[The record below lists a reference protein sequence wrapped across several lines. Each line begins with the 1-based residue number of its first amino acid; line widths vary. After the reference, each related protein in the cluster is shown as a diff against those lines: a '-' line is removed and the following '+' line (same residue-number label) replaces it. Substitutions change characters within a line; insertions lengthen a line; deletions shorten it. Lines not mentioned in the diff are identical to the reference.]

1 MIEVILLSGG
11 VESSTLLAQQRDIN
25 TVIPLFIDYGQR
37 AAAREL
43 LSAKVQSNSA
53 KTQLVVLDLSKL
65 GREFRTRQTRKL
77 HVPLPHRNLVL
88 LSVAFSF
95 ATQVHAQRLSL
106 ALNKEDTNEYPGATT
121 QFVNHFR
128 ALAGGLEDLD
138 IATPLIALTK
148 TEIARLGKNLGID
161 FTHTYSCLLGYAQ
174 HCGSCPQCQKRRV
187 AMQRAGIQEP
197 PGFYRQT

>member
-37 AAAREL
+37 AAAQEL
-43 LSAKVQSNSA
+43 LSAKVQSSSA
-53 KTQLVVLDLSKL
+53 KTQLVVLDLAQL
-65 GREFRTRQTRKL
+65 GGEFRTRQTRKL

-95 ATQVHAQRLSL
+95 ATQVQAQRLSL
-106 ALNKEDTNEYPGATT
+106 ALNKEDTNEYPGAAT

-128 ALAGGLEDLD
+128 TLASDLEDMD

-148 TEIARLGKNLGID
+148 TEIALLGKNLGVD

-174 HCGSCPQCQKRRV
+174 HCGSCPQCQKRRA
-187 AMQRAGIQEP
+187 AMQRAGIKEP
-197 PGFYRQT
+197 PGFYRYR